1 VGAFYLAI
9 YLTRLYNA
17 MQQKNPWTIKDSK
30 AIYQNAWIDVT
41 EYDVI
46 NPAGKPGIYG
56 KVHFK
61 NIAVGVVPITPDM
74 HIYLVGQYRFT
85 IDAYSWEIPEG
96 GCPEGTDPLQTAI
109 RELKEETGLV
119 AAKYKE
125 LMRLHLSNSVSDELA
140 IIYLATELK
149 QEDAEPEETEALQ
162 IKKVSLSDAF
172 GMVADGTI
180 TDAMSV
186 AALTKIELLQV
197 QGLLI

>member
-1 VGAFYLAI
+1 VGAFYLVIEMSQA
-9 YLTRLYNA
+9 TNT

-41 EYDVI
+41 EYNVL

-74 HIYLVGQYRFT
+74 HTYLVGQYRFT

-96 GCPEGTDPLQTAI
+96 GCPESTDPLQSAF

-140 IIYLATELK
+140 IIYLATQLTE
-149 QEDAEPEETEALQ
+149 EDAEPEETEALQ
-162 IKKVSLSDAF
+162 IKKVSLLDAF
-172 GMVADGTI
+172 SMVADGTI

>member
-74 HIYLVGQYRFT
+74 HTYLVGQYRFT

-119 AAKYKE
+119 AAQYKE
-125 LMRLHLSNSVSDELA
+125 LMRIRRRMQNLKKQKLYKLKKYLYRTLLA
-140 IIYLATELK
+140 W
-149 QEDAEPEETEALQ
+149 
-162 IKKVSLSDAF
+162 
-172 GMVADGTI
+172 
-180 TDAMSV
+180 
-186 AALTKIELLQV
+186 
-197 QGLLI
+197 

>member
-1 VGAFYLAI
+1 VGAFYLVIEMSQA
-9 YLTRLYNA
+9 TNT

-41 EYDVI
+41 EYNVL

-74 HIYLVGQYRFT
+74 HTYLVGQYRFT

-96 GCPEGTDPLQTAI
+96 GCPESTDPLQSAF

-140 IIYLATELK
+140 IIYLATELT
-149 QEDAEPEETEALQ
+149 QQDAAPEETEALQ
-162 IKKVSLSDAF
+162 IKKVSLLDAF
-172 GMVADGTI
+172 SMVADGTI

>member
-1 VGAFYLAI
+1 MDKVVSKI
-9 YLTRLYNA
+9 
-17 MQQKNPWTIKDSK
+17 QKLETIQKE
-30 AIYQNAWIDVT
+30 IDT
-41 EYDVI
+41 F
-46 NPAGKPGIYG
+46 GLPGG
-56 KVHFK
+56 KVDEGETMYE
-61 NIAVGVVPITPDM
+61 A
-74 HIYLVGQYRFT
+74 LV
-85 IDAYSWEIPEG
+85 
-96 GCPEGTDPLQTAI
+96 

-125 LMRLHLSNSVSDELA
+125 LMRIHLSNSVSDELA
-140 IIYLATELK
+140 VIYLATELT
-149 QEDAEPEETEALQ
+149 QQDAEPEETEALQ

>member
-96 GCPEGTDPLQTAI
+96 GCPEGTDPLETAI

-125 LMRLHLSNSVSDELA
+125 LMRIHLSNSVSDELA

-149 QEDAEPEETEALQ
+149 QEEAEPEETEALQ

>member
-1 VGAFYLAI
+1 MGAFYLVI
-9 YLTRLYNA
+9 YLTRVTIN
-17 MQQKNPWTIKDSK
+17 MHQKNPWTIKNSK
-30 AIYQNAWIDVT
+30 PIYQNAWIDVT
-41 EYDVI
+41 EFEVL
-46 NPAGKPGIYG
+46 NPAGNPSIYG

-74 HIYLVGQYRFT
+74 HTYLVGQYRFT
-85 IDAYSWEIPEG
+85 LDAYSWEIPEG

-119 AAKYKE
+119 GAKYKE
-125 LMRLHLSNSVSDELA
+125 LMRIHLSNSVSDELA
-140 IIYLATELK
+140 IIYLATQLT
-149 QEDAEPEETEALQ
+149 QQDAEPEETEALQ

>member
-1 VGAFYLAI
+1 MGAFYLAI
-9 YLTRLYNA
+9 YLTQLFNS
-17 MQQKNPWTIKDSK
+17 MHQKNPWTIKDSK
-30 AIYQNAWIDVT
+30 SMYQNAWIDVT
-41 EYDVI
+41 EYDVL

-74 HIYLVGQYRFT
+74 HTYLVGQYRFT
-85 IDAYSWEIPEG
+85 LDAYSWEIPEG
-96 GCPEGTDPLQTAI
+96 GSPEGTDPLQTAI

-119 AAKYKE
+119 AAAYKE
-125 LMRLHLSNSVSDELA
+125 LMKLHLSNSVSDELA
-140 IIYLATELK
+140 IIYLATGLM
-149 QEDAEPEETEALQ
+149 QQDAEPEETESLQ
-162 IKKVSLSDAF
+162 IKKVSLSDAYS
-172 GMVADGTI
+172 MVADGTI

>member
-1 VGAFYLAI
+1 VGAFYLVIEMSQA
-9 YLTRLYNA
+9 TNT

-41 EYDVI
+41 EYNVL

-74 HIYLVGQYRFT
+74 HTYLVGQYRFT

>member
-1 VGAFYLAI
+1 
-9 YLTRLYNA
+9 

-41 EYDVI
+41 EYDVL

-74 HIYLVGQYRFT
+74 HTYLVGQYRFT

-96 GCPEGTDPLQTAI
+96 GCPESTDPLQTAI

-119 AAKYKE
+119 AAYYNE

-140 IIYLATELK
+140 IIYLATQLK
-149 QEDAEPEETEALQ
+149 QEDAAPEETEALQ

-180 TDAMSV
+180 TDAMSL

>member
-1 VGAFYLAI
+1 VGAFYLVIEMSQA
-9 YLTRLYNA
+9 TNT

-74 HIYLVGQYRFT
+74 HTYLVGQYRFT

>member
-9 YLTRLYNA
+9 YLTRVFNT
-17 MQQKNPWTIKDSK
+17 MQQKNPWTIKNSK
-30 AIYQNAWIDVT
+30 SIYQNAWIDVT
-41 EYDVI
+41 EYDVL

-61 NIAVGVVPITPDM
+61 NIAVGVVPITPDL
-74 HIYLVGQYRFT
+74 HTYLVGQYRFT
-85 IDAYSWEIPEG
+85 LDAYSWEIPEG
-96 GCPEGTDPLQTAI
+96 GCPESTDPLQTAI

-119 AAKYKE
+119 AATYKE

-140 IIYLATELK
+140 IIYLATELM
-149 QEDAEPEETEALQ
+149 QQDAEPEETEALQ
-162 IKKVSLSDAF
+162 IKKVSLSDAY

-186 AALTKIELLQV
+186 AALAKIELLQV

>member
-1 VGAFYLAI
+1 MGAFYLAI
-9 YLTRLYNA
+9 YLTRLYTS

-41 EYDVI
+41 EYDVL

-74 HIYLVGQYRFT
+74 HTYLVGQYRFT

-96 GCPEGTDPLQTAI
+96 GCPEGTDPLETAI

-125 LMRLHLSNSVSDELA
+125 LMRIHLSNSVSDELA

-149 QEDAEPEETEALQ
+149 QEEAEPEETEALQ

>member
-9 YLTRLYNA
+9 YLTRVFNT
-17 MQQKNPWTIKDSK
+17 MQQKNPWTIKNSK
-30 AIYQNAWIDVT
+30 SIYQNAWIDVT
-41 EYDVI
+41 EYDVL
-46 NPAGKPGIYG
+46 NSAGKPGIYG

-61 NIAVGVVPITPDM
+61 NIAVGVVPITPDL
-74 HIYLVGQYRFT
+74 HTYLVGQYRFT
-85 IDAYSWEIPEG
+85 LDAYSWEIPEG
-96 GCPEGTDPLQTAI
+96 GCPESTDPLQTAI

-119 AAKYKE
+119 AATYKE

-140 IIYLATELK
+140 IIYLATELM
-149 QEDAEPEETEALQ
+149 QQDAEPEETEALQ
-162 IKKVSLSDAF
+162 IKKVSLSDAY

>member
-1 VGAFYLAI
+1 
-9 YLTRLYNA
+9 
-17 MQQKNPWTIKDSK
+17 MQQKNPWTIKSSK

-41 EYDVI
+41 EYDVL

-61 NIAVGVVPITPDM
+61 NIAVGVVPITPDF
-74 HIYLVGQYRFT
+74 HTYLVGQYRFT
-85 IDAYSWEIPEG
+85 LNAYSWEIPEG
-96 GCPEGTDPLQTAI
+96 GCPESTDPLQTAI

-119 AAKYKE
+119 AASYKE

-140 IIYLATELK
+140 IIYLATQLI
-149 QEDAEPEETEALQ
+149 QQDAEPEETEALQ
-162 IKKVSLSDAF
+162 IKKVSLSDAYS
-172 GMVADGTI
+172 MVADGTI

>member
-1 VGAFYLAI
+1 
-9 YLTRLYNA
+9 
-17 MQQKNPWTIKDSK
+17 MHQKNPWTIKDSK
-30 AIYQNAWIDVT
+30 VIYQNAWIDVT
-41 EYDVI
+41 EFDVL
-46 NPAGKPGIYG
+46 NPAGNPGIYG

-74 HIYLVGQYRFT
+74 HTYLVGQFRFT
-85 IDAYSWEIPEG
+85 LGTYSWEIPEG
-96 GCPEGTDPLQTAI
+96 GCPVETDPLQTAI

-119 AAKYKE
+119 AANYKE

-140 IIYLATELK
+140 IIYLATQLT
-149 QEDAEPEETEALQ
+149 QQDAEPEETEALQ

>member
-1 VGAFYLAI
+1 MGAFYLAI
-9 YLTRLYNA
+9 YLTRLYNS

-30 AIYQNAWIDVT
+30 AIYQNAWIDLT
-41 EYDVI
+41 EYDVL

-74 HIYLVGQYRFT
+74 HTYLVGQYRFT

-140 IIYLATELK
+140 IIYLATELM

-162 IKKVSLSDAF
+162 IKKVSLWDAF

>member
-1 VGAFYLAI
+1 MGAFYLVIEMSQA
-9 YLTRLYNA
+9 TNT

-41 EYDVI
+41 EYNVL

-74 HIYLVGQYRFT
+74 HTYLVGQYRFT

-96 GCPEGTDPLQTAI
+96 GCPESTDPLQTAF

-140 IIYLATELK
+140 IIYLATELT
-149 QEDAEPEETEALQ
+149 QQDAEPEETEALQ

>member
-41 EYDVI
+41 EYDVL

-74 HIYLVGQYRFT
+74 HTYLVGQYRFT

-119 AAKYKE
+119 AAQYKE
-125 LMRLHLSNSVSDELA
+125 LMRIHLSNSVSDELA

>member
-1 VGAFYLAI
+1 MGAFYLVIEMSQA
-9 YLTRLYNA
+9 TNT

-41 EYDVI
+41 EYNVL

-74 HIYLVGQYRFT
+74 HTYLVGQYRFT

-96 GCPEGTDPLQTAI
+96 GCPESTDPLQTAF

-140 IIYLATELK
+140 IIYLATELT
-149 QEDAEPEETEALQ
+149 QQDAEPEETEALQ
-162 IKKVSLSDAF
+162 IKKVSLLDAF
-172 GMVADGTI
+172 SMVADGTI